1 MKNPWGIAIAL
12 GVAAATAQAQ
22 DLEAGRKSFQRCNGC
37 HAAPDLSLR
46 ADKLWLGMIQTSA

>member
-1 MKNPWGIAIAL
+1 MRLAAIAAL
-12 GVAAATAQAQ
+12 LAAAATAHAQ

-46 ADKLWLGMIQTSA
+46 ADRLWLKMVQTSA